1 MVRGNAPTRFR
12 HLPGETVAAY
22 HKTAREGIMGTIHT
36 SVGLA
41 VDSANTQAR
50 ALSRE
55 RPKENIMAI
64 VSKDGQGKV
73 FLAWPS
79 VEQILAPNDTMAG
92 LWRNGVK
99 IKV

>member
-1 MVRGNAPTRFR
+1 
-12 HLPGETVAAY
+12 VAAY
-22 HKTAREGIMGTIHT
+22 HKTARKGIMGTIHAV
-36 SVGLA
+36 VGLA
-41 VDSANTQAR
+41 VESANAQAR
-50 ALSRE
+50 ELSRK
-55 RPKENIMAI
+55 RPTGNVMAI
-64 VSKDGQGKV
+64 VTKDGQGKV